1 MSPPLEVS
9 EQQAQRARQ
18 SGDAF
23 IPQPS
28 DGFVVTPEVDRI
40 TQRSLAYLESGYP
53 VHFAGVPGT
62 GKTTLAFHVAAKIGR
77 PTVLLH
83 GDDEFS
89 RSDLVG
95 SSSGYKKSKVV
106 DNFIHSVLKTEE
118 EAREIWVDN
127 RLLKACREG
136 HTLIY
141 DEFTRSKPEANN
153 VLLSVL
159 EERVL
164 NLPTRSGPDNPGYI
178 EVHPDFCAIFTSNP
192 QEYAGVHETQSA
204 LLDRLISIQLDF
216 LDRETELDI
225 AVAKS
230 ELDRSEAER
239 VIDVVYRIREVLP
252 KAERPTIRGVLAVA
266 RVMSTR
272 GKSPSNSSEFFLNV
286 CWDVLVPVACKADDE
301 RSDELQSQLA
311 DIIEDVCS

>member
-1 MSPPLEVS
+1 MSRPPDVS
-9 EQQAQRARQ
+9 PRGARRGRR
-18 SGDAF
+18 SDEAF
-23 IPQPS
+23 IPQQS
-28 DGFVVTPEVDRI
+28 DEFVVTPEIERVTR
-40 TQRSLAYLESGYP
+40 RSLAYLDSGYP

-62 GKTTLAFHVAAKIGR
+62 GKTTLAFHVAAEIGR

-118 EAREIWVDN
+118 EAREMWVDN

-164 NLPTRSGPDNPGYI
+164 NLPTRSGPDSPGYI

-192 QEYAGVHETQSA
+192 REYAGVHETQSA
-204 LLDRLISIQLDF
+204 LLDRLVSIRLDF
-216 LDRETELDI
+216 LDRETEVDI
-225 AVAKS
+225 AVTKS
-230 ELDRSEAER
+230 SLDRDTAER
-239 VIDVVYRIREVLP
+239 IVEVVYRMRDELSTDH
-252 KAERPTIRGVLAVA
+252 RPTIRAVLAIA
-266 RVMSTR
+266 RVMSGQPDAPER
-272 GKSPSNSSEFFLNV
+272 DNAFFRDV
-286 CWDVLVPVACKADDE
+286 CWDVLVPIDIKADDS
-301 RSDELQSQLA
+301 RA
-311 DIIEDVCS
+311 DRLRETFDDVLDDVFE